1 MCKPLDINNKDH
13 KALLNRIISGDIVLY
28 LGSGFS
34 LGAIGSFFD
43 RDTQK
48 RMLLPGVEQLKKIL
62 TNEVLNIDNVEG
74 TLKDICEDCQDDN
87 SSKYAR
93 IMRDIFTVT
102 SVQNFHNMYADF
114 DWKSIFTTNVDN
126 VIERI
131 YDNKNINIIYKEN
144 PENSVRGSLPY
155 YKLHGDAVLAPEN
168 ITFSTMDYISSSA
181 RRNDCRFEALSLAL
195 KTENLLFV
203 GASLN
208 EEWDFDIQCQQSDI
222 YLVTN
227 KAYFVLKDYDDRL
240 IKRIKRRFKNA
251 ILIQETAESF
261 IHKVEDYKSIMPLKD
276 KVYTYNKWNF
286 KQIKKEDYK
295 LDGYLRPDLYLGS
308 EPTWEDIFTNHDVI
322 WDKTKN
328 AIESLDD
335 TKAVC
340 TLIIGRPISG
350 KTTMLYRLGATL
362 SETKVVLEYTGDDF
376 VYDLSQLLSYIKDA
390 NLEITVLLDDA
401 TWILGRI
408 NKIVDLLE
416 DSTIHLIA
424 SIREKEYLKKQH
436 LFDDTINRKIN
447 FIENIN
453 KLTDDDLGRYLD
465 KLNEKS
471 FLGQYSKKYQNS
483 RENTIKMLREEVRSK
498 REDPLLQ
505 LAYKMK
511 YGAQMEQRI
520 EQISESVINNDNYN
534 LKRFSVLL
542 YFLDV
547 IGDTGLKWSLF
558 LDLYPMSSNEIKS
571 FVIDIQDLLISNI
584 KRSGWEKSEFSK
596 ITIHGRYSGILKKI
610 IKKINV
616 SELEEIIEDIFR
628 RIDTQY
634 HFKCRTSNSYQN
646 YVLYTLLRSQ
656 NIGELLKTNQAGK
669 TEWKYIKLLYENL
682 HEYFEDYHLYWLHRG
697 ISEVKMKNY
706 SSATIHLEQARITRG
721 GYSYEIEHTFAT
733 LYFEQA
739 INTKNV
745 PFYDRQEILNKA
757 LKIIRLQ
764 IGRKENDAF
773 SIHTFVVKTIQFY
786 ESCNKNVPDNLM
798 KEILEDY
805 YLARKQFDLKKSII
819 RRNMLMCI
827 FNYLSSHGRAYDY
840 NLSITQ
846 EELEYFNRRIKD
858 DEINYEILDF
868 I

>member
-1 MCKPLDINNKDH
+1 MCKPLDVNDKDH
-13 KALLNRIISGDIVLY
+13 KALLNRIVGGEIVLY

-34 LGAIGSFFD
+34 LGAIGNFFD
-43 RDTQK
+43 RNTQK
-48 RMLLPGVEQLKKIL
+48 KMSLPGVEQLKKIL
-62 TNEVLNIDNVEG
+62 TNEVLNIDTVEG

-87 SSKYAR
+87 YSKYAR
-93 IMRDIFTVT
+93 VMRDIFTVT
-102 SVQNFHNMYADF
+102 SVQNFHNMYANF
-114 DWKSIFTTNVDN
+114 DWKCIFTTNVDN
-126 VIERI
+126 IVEKI
-131 YDNKNINIIYKEN
+131 YDNKNINIIYKEV

-155 YKLHGDAVLAPEN
+155 YKLHGDAALAPEN

-227 KAYFVLKDYDDRL
+227 KAYFVLKNYDDRL

-261 IHKVEDYKSIMPLKD
+261 IHKVNDYKSSMPLND
-276 KVYTYNKWNF
+276 KVYTYSRWNL

-322 WDKTKN
+322 WDKTRN
-328 AIESLDD
+328 AIETVDE
-335 TKAVC
+335 TKGVC
-340 TLIIGRPISG
+340 TLIIGKPISG
-350 KTTMLYRLGATL
+350 KTTMLYRLGAAL
-362 SETKVVLEYTGDDF
+362 SERRTVLEYTGDDF
-376 VYDLSQLLSYIKDA
+376 LNDLSQLSLNIKDT
-390 NLEITVLLDDA
+390 NVEITVLLDDA

-408 NKIVDLLE
+408 NKIVDLIE
-416 DSTIHLIA
+416 DTPIYLIV

-436 LFDDTINRKIN
+436 LFDENLNSKIN
-447 FIENIN
+447 LIENIN
-453 KLTDDDLGRYLD
+453 KLTDNDLGRYLD

-471 FLGQYSKKYQNS
+471 FLGQYSKKYQDS
-483 RENTIKMLREEVRSK
+483 RENTIKMLKEEIKSK

-511 YGAQMEQRI
+511 FGSRMEQRI
-520 EQISESVINNDNYN
+520 EQISEIVINSDNYN

-558 LDLYPMSSNEIKS
+558 LDLYPMSSNEINS

-584 KRSGWEKSEFSK
+584 KRSGWEKSEFCK

-634 HFKCRTSNSYQN
+634 HFKCRASNSYQN

-656 NIGELLKTNQAGK
+656 NIGELLKINQNGK
-669 TEWKYIKLLYENL
+669 TQWKYIKMLYENL

-697 ISEVKMKNY
+697 ISEIKMKDY
-706 SSATIHLEQARITRG
+706 ASATIHLEQARITRG
-721 GYSYEIEHTFAT
+721 GYSYEIEHTFAM

-739 INTKNV
+739 INTKDISFN
-745 PFYDRQEILNKA
+745 DRQEMLEKA

-786 ESCNKNVPDNLM
+786 KGCNQDVPDNLM
-798 KEILEDY
+798 KEILENY

-827 FNYLSSHGRAYDY
+827 FDYLSSHGRTYDY
-840 NLSITQ
+840 NLSVTQ
-846 EELEYFNRRIKD
+846 EELEYFNRRIRD